1 MVLDDIKTLYAE
13 YASEVER
20 LEGSRKLGD
29 GLFGM
34 GKKVSDDPCHDQ
46 FSARLEELLKDFAA
60 TSPASSEVSEVLSYI
75 YNVQKDHRDFV
86 SAYWLMNAVH
96 GFTVELISFLTPQDA
111 GELAEQYEKICPR
124 SERFPV
130 QKKVLKALKSAAK

>member
-1 MVLDDIKTLYAE
+1 MVLDDIKALYAE

-34 GKKVSDDPCHDQ
+34 GKKVSDDPCHDR
-46 FSARLEELLKDFAA
+46 FSDRLEELLKDFAA

-111 GELAEQYEKICPR
+111 CELAEQYEKVCPR

-130 QKKVLKALKSAAK
+130 QKRVLKALKSAAK

>member
-1 MVLDDIKTLYAE
+1 MVLDDIKALYAE

-34 GKKVSDDPCHDQ
+34 GKKVSDDPCHDR
-46 FSARLEELLKDFAA
+46 FSDRLEELLKDFVA